1 MRERERR
8 SLWYVG
14 EGQADLWSEAL
25 PVRGKDDVLV
35 RTLWSGVSR
44 GTERLVAA
52 GRVPEDEADRMRCP
66 FQEGRF
72 PFPVK
77 YGYAAV
83 GVVEE
88 GPAELAGATVFSL
101 SPHQSHA
108 VLPATAVVP
117 VPSTVPAR
125 RAVLAANMETALNA
139 VWDAAIGPADR
150 VVVVGG
156 GIVGI
161 LAAVVAAAI
170 PGCAV
175 VLADPAPERR
185 AAAECLGLA
194 AAPAPP
200 PASEADVVIHASA
213 TAAGLAAAIAA
224 AGFEARVVELSW
236 YGEGAVPVRLGGAFH
251 SRRLTLLSSQ
261 VGHLPPGRRGR
272 WSHRR
277 RLEAA
282 LRLLA
287 DDRLD
292 RLLDVEVAFESL
304 PERLPALLAPGAPG
318 LGIAV
323 RYGQ

>member
-1 MRERERR
+1 MRQLERR
-8 SLWYVG
+8 SLWYAGVG
-14 EGQADLWSEAL
+14 RVDLSSEAL

-52 GRVPEDEADRMRCP
+52 GLVPEDEFERMRCP
-66 FQEGRF
+66 FQEGAF

-88 GPAELAGATVFSL
+88 GPAELAGTTVFSL
-101 SPHQSHA
+101 SPHQTHA

-117 VPSTVPAR
+117 VPPSVPAR

-139 VWDAAIGPADR
+139 VWDARIAPADR

-156 GIVGI
+156 GIIGM

-170 PGCAV
+170 PGTEV
-175 VLADPAPERR
+175 VLADPVAPRR
-185 AAAECLGLA
+185 AVAESLGLA
-194 AAPAPP
+194 AS
-200 PASEADVVIHASA
+200 ASVPEAAEADVVIHASA

-236 YGEGAVPVRLGGAFH
+236 YGEGTVPVALGGAFH

-261 VGHLPPGRRGR
+261 VGHLPPERRGR

-292 RLLDVEVAFESL
+292 ALLDVEVAFESL